1 MPLHRI
7 RRYAEGRASTAWEE
21 PGCGPTSIK
30 PDGRGGFWIL
40 CHLGHRVLR
49 LDSGFNLV
57 KRLEIDGA
65 GNALSWPN
73 DATVD
78 RRGRLYFTSSGIFDL
93 RAPAEGA
100 VYFVDLQDRVRRIA
114 GGLRYANGV
123 HLDEKRHR
131 LYVSEHLQRRVL
143 AAEVSAPG
151 KIGPLRAFF
160 DLNVPALRRP
170 AFAQAGPDG
179 LLANRDGSLYVA
191 EYGAGRVLLVSP
203 QGALQRVIP
212 VPTPFVT
219 NFAYWAERG
228 EVIVTGTFSLGERSM
243 PGRVFTLPK

>member
-1 MPLHRI
+1 MGNALYWAEMPLHRI
-7 RRYAEGRASTAWEE
+7 RRYAEGRASTVWEE

-100 VYFVDLQDRVRRIA
+100 VYFVDLQDRVRR
-114 GGLRYANGV
+114 
-123 HLDEKRHR
+123 
-131 LYVSEHLQRRVL
+131 
-143 AAEVSAPG
+143 
-151 KIGPLRAFF
+151 
-160 DLNVPALRRP
+160 
-170 AFAQAGPDG
+170 
-179 LLANRDGSLYVA
+179 
-191 EYGAGRVLLVSP
+191 
-203 QGALQRVIP
+203 
-212 VPTPFVT
+212 
-219 NFAYWAERG
+219 
-228 EVIVTGTFSLGERSM
+228 
-243 PGRVFTLPK
+243 